1 MASII
6 KVLEE
11 IVHTE
16 EKLVEKSP
24 PKTAIQNGSPVLL
37 AAGYGLKIVLVNGA
51 RIGNGITCSDKS
63 ADKQALFGVEIV
75 IDAGDAVIAP
85 VIVIGGAEEIVRGC
99 WSVLDGAGPESAQQ
113 RDHDRVW

>member
-63 ADKQALFGVEIV
+63 ADKQALFEIGRASCRERVEVSGVDVALKKKQISYG
-75 IDAGDAVIAP
+75 I
-85 VIVIGGAEEIVRGC
+85 
-99 WSVLDGAGPESAQQ
+99 
-113 RDHDRVW
+113 